1 MRLRVLFLGA
11 SLLVGGC
18 LSRSRAADSPSARE
32 ASAVA
37 RERTDELSASAP
49 SSAPASEDCD
59 GPNEAGGPPD
69 RGEEGDEHSTIDDGI
84 DLPPAEGGTDAVT
97 PLAELSDGEIWSRL
111 KGDIGA
117 LGPISIGRAHG
128 GVLVAGVRMPE
139 GANWDVVHPTLA
151 WGTRETVDA
160 LSVAIDAVATKF
172 PNTPK
177 AFVGDISDKHGGH
190 LHPHVSHQSGRDVDL
205 GYYLTDGYR
214 WYATATSSNLDRAR
228 TWHLV
233 RTLIASSDVELILV
247 DIQIQRLLKAYAYQI
262 GEDPAWLDQVFQAGG
277 KSQRPLIFHANG
289 HATHLHV
296 RFYSP
301 VAQELGRRAYR
312 LLLARRLLSPPTL
325 YITHTVKAGETLS
338 HLALRY
344 KVTPE
349 AIKKANAL
357 TRDVLRMNKPYKI
370 PQVGGIAMPG
380 RVVIPPRRAPPP
392 PKAMIAGIS
401 GQPCRRASA
410 Q

>member
-1 MRLRVLFLGA
+1 MRLRGLILGA
-11 SLLVGGC
+11 ILVVGGC
-18 LSRSRAADSPSARE
+18 LPRQRAVESPSARE
-32 ASAVA
+32 ATHAK
-37 RERTDELSASAP
+37 TDELSPSASSPAP
-49 SSAPASEDCD
+49 TSDCD
-59 GPNEAGGPPD
+59 GPSEAPTAVG
-69 RGEEGDEHSTIDDGI
+69 GEEGDDATTIDDGI
-84 DLPPAEGGTDAVT
+84 DLPPVTAEAGADAVR
-97 PLAELSDGEIWSRL
+97 PFAELSDAEISSRL

-117 LGPISIGRAHG
+117 LGSISIGRAHG

-139 GANWDVVHPTLA
+139 GTNWEVVHPTLA
-151 WGTRETVDA
+151 WGTKETVDA
-160 LSVAIDAVATKF
+160 LSLAIDAVAAKF

-177 AFVGDISDKHGGH
+177 AFVGDLGARQGGH

-205 GYYLTDGYR
+205 GYYLTDGHR

-247 DIQIQRLLKAYAYQI
+247 DIQVQRLLKAYALEI

-301 VAQELGRRAYR
+301 AAQELGRRAYR
-312 LLLARRLLSPPTL
+312 LLLGRRLLTPPTL

-338 HLALRY
+338 HLARRY

-357 TRDVLRMNKPYKI
+357 TRDILRVNKPYKI

-380 RVVIPPRRAPPP
+380 RLVLPARRTPPAP
-392 PKAMIAGIS
+392 KTMIAGWSS
-401 GQPCRRASA
+401 GEPCRRASA
-410 Q
+410 R

>member
-1 MRLRVLFLGA
+1 MCYRVLVLGA
-11 SLLVGGC
+11 ALVLGGC
-18 LSRSRAADSPSARE
+18 LARPRAAAAPTARE
-32 ASAVA
+32 ATQAK
-37 RERTDELSASAP
+37 TDELSATTASPASTPDCDAAGEAGSAP
-49 SSAPASEDCD
+49 EHGD
-59 GPNEAGGPPD
+59 
-69 RGEEGDEHSTIDDGI
+69 EGDDHATIDDGI

-97 PLAELSDGEIWSRL
+97 PFAELSDAEISSRL

-128 GVLVAGVRMPE
+128 GVLVAGIRMPE
-139 GANWDVVHPTLA
+139 GANWEVVHPALA
-151 WGTRETVDA
+151 WGTKETVDA
-160 LSVAIDAVATKF
+160 LSLAIDAVAAKF

-177 AFVGDISDKHGGH
+177 AFIGDISARQGGH
-190 LHPHVSHQSGRDVDL
+190 LSPHVSHQSGRDVDV
-205 GYYLTDGYR
+205 GYYLTEGSR
-214 WYATATSSNLDRAR
+214 WYTTATSSNLDRAR

-233 RTLIASSDVELILV
+233 RTLIASSDVELILIDLQV
-247 DIQIQRLLKAYAYQI
+247 QRLLKAYALEL

-277 KSQRPLIFHANG
+277 KSQRPLIFHAKG

-301 VAQELGRRAYR
+301 AAQELGRRAYR

-325 YITHTVKAGETLS
+325 FITHTVKAGETLS

-349 AIKKANAL
+349 AIKKANAM
-357 TRDVLRMNKPYKI
+357 TRDVLKVNKPYKI
-370 PQVGGIAMPG
+370 PQVGGIAMPS
-380 RVVIPPRRAPPP
+380 RVVIPSRRVPPAV
-392 PKAMIAGIS
+392 KSMIAGVV